1 MIRERSW
8 LGAAA
13 QNIIIVGA
21 LLVVVFPVLWT
32 VMASFKQRVDIF
44 SIPPVFLFKP
54 TVSNY
59 VDVMQDK
66 PILRALF
73 NSAIIGVS
81 TTLISVIAGSM
92 GGYALARFTFPGRKV
107 LPLVVLFARMIPVIT
122 FVLPYFILFRRL
134 GLLNTRLAV
143 VISHIGFNL
152 PFALLLMRSFF
163 AKIPSELEQAAR
175 IDGCSRFG
183 AFTRIAVPLSG
194 AGLVTTA
201 IFCLL
206 YSWNEFMFALILT
219 GSRSQTLPVIA
230 ASFITPIGVEW
241 GQLFSQIVIVMAPM
255 VVLGILIRN
264 HFVKGLTMGGIK
276 G

>member
-1 MIRERSW
+1 MRTRSW
-8 LGAAA
+8 PLSVA
-13 QNIIIVGA
+13 QNVILAIAVIVV
-21 LLVVVFPVLWT
+21 LFPVLWT
-32 VMASFKQRVDIF
+32 VLASFKQRVDIF
-44 SIPPVFLFKP
+44 SIPPVVLFRP

-59 VDVMQDK
+59 VDVIQHK
-66 PILRALF
+66 PIAKALI
-73 NSAIIGVS
+73 NSTVIGVA
-81 TTLISVIAGSM
+81 TTLISVIAGTM
-92 GGYALARFTFPGRKV
+92 GGYALARFVFPGRKAI
-107 LPLVVLFARMIPVIT
+107 PLVVLFGRMIPVIT
-122 FVLPYFILFRRL
+122 YVLPYFILFQRL
-134 GLLNTRLAV
+134 RLLDTRLAV

-163 AKIPSELEQAAR
+163 VKIPSELEQAAR
-175 IDGCSRFG
+175 IDGCSYFG
-183 AFTRIAVPLSG
+183 AFTRIALPLSG

-206 YSWNEFMFALILT
+206 YSWNEFLFALILT